1 MKKTLLICILAL
13 SVFTGLSAQAVPNPA
28 SVYPNP
34 ATSSVRISFATPV
47 KSDVTVTISD
57 ILGNRI
63 GTFKF
68 AADEAISIDLANL
81 ELKNG
86 MYLVKVE
93 TGDQSQ
99 LKRLVVKS

>member
-1 MKKTLLICILAL
+1 MKKNLLIFAL
-13 SVFTGLSAQAVPNPA
+13 FAFFGLNAQTAPNPV

-34 ATSSVRISFATPV
+34 ASSNIHISFATPV

-63 GTFKF
+63 TQLKF
-68 AADEAISIDLANL
+68 AADQLIDIDLSLL

-93 TGDQSQ
+93 AGDLSQ

>member
-1 MKKTLLICILAL
+1 MKKTLLILILAL
-13 SVFTGLSAQAVPNPA
+13 SIFTGLNAQVVPNPA

-34 ATSSVRISFATPV
+34 ATSSIRVSFATPV
-47 KSDVTVTISD
+47 KSDVTITISD
-57 ILGNRI
+57 ILGNKI
-63 GTFKF
+63 GAFKF
-68 AADEAISIDLANL
+68 TADEAISIDLSNL
-81 ELKNG
+81 DLKNG